1 MGTVARKKKRILED
15 IMKEKSYSYPL
26 NTDWSTEEIITV
38 VTFYQ
43 SVEQA
48 YEKGISRDELFM
60 RYQAFKV
67 IVTAQSEEK
76 QLSKQ
81 FEAVSGYSIYQV
93 MKNCKGLTENSFIQM
108 GT

>member
-1 MGTVARKKKRILED
+1 
-15 IMKEKSYSYPL
+15 
-26 NTDWSTEEIITV
+26 
-38 VTFYQ
+38 
-43 SVEQA
+43 
-48 YEKGISRDELFM
+48 M

-93 MKNCKGLTENSFIQM
+93 MKKCKGLTENSFIQM